1 MLFNPEKKR
10 KQLCFNISEVLSTE
24 VSAMPDDEIAIEV
37 EKKFNRVMPLG
48 ANEMRHAINTL
59 LENGWIEQASE
70 RAVSVLGREEMQ
82 SLYCIT
88 SVGRNALIDAKC

>member
-1 MLFNPEKKR
+1 MLFNLEKKR
-10 KQLCFNISEVLSTE
+10 KQLGINILEVLSTE

-37 EKKFNRVMPLG
+37 ERKTDKFMPLG

-59 LENGWIEQASE
+59 LENGWIEQAGE

-88 SVGRNALIDAKC
+88 SLGRNALTDAKC